1 MDLPM
6 PARDWAP
13 VESCTL
19 PTSERPLRVAEFDD
33 LFAASLRAV
42 EHPGDDAVHARLVL
56 AGDETLAA
64 RVQRLTDAESSCCSF
79 FAFAVTPLEPDPTMG
94 ATRLALDIRVP
105 SAHADV
111 LAALVERARAAT
123 S

>member
-1 MDLPM
+1 M
-6 PARDWAP
+6 P

-19 PTSERPLRVAEFDD
+19 PTSEQPLRVAEFDD

-42 EHPGDDAVHARLVL
+42 EHPGDDAVHTRLVL
-56 AGDETLAA
+56 SGDETLAA
-64 RVQRLTDAESSCCSF
+64 RVQRLADAESSCCSF
-79 FAFAVTPLEPDPTMG
+79 FAFSVTPLEPDPTTG
-94 ATRLALDIRVP
+94 ATVLALDIRVP
-105 SAHADV
+105 PAHADV